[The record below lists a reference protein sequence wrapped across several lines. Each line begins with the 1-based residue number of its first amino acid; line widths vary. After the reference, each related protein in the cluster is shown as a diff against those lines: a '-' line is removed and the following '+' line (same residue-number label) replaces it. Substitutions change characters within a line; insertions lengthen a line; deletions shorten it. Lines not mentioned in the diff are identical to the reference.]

1 MNRWILVVT
10 ALCVLCATTS
20 AQTYFLKESTF
31 GSAGGAMTGTTYAV
45 TGTLGQPSPVGTSA
59 GSTYQTYHG
68 FWHAAG
74 WAPLEAMV
82 LAITLVSSS
91 TARLSWDA
99 VALATAYDLYRST
112 GAYFSASGTVWQTV
126 SAPTVQ
132 YDFTD
137 GIGNSSLTYY
147 FKGKARNAV
156 ATSPESNT
164 VGEYERS
171 TGGAATL
178 RMPQSSVSNV
188 ER

>member
-1 MNRWILVVT
+1 MKRWILVVT
-10 ALCVLCATTS
+10 AVCVLCATAS

-31 GSAGGAMTGTTYAV
+31 GSAGGAMSGTTYAV
-45 TGTLGQPSPVGTSA
+45 TGTLGQPSPVGASA
-59 GSTYQTYHG
+59 GATYQTYHG
-68 FWHAAG
+68 FWHGIG
-74 WAPLEAMV
+74 WTPLDAML

-91 TARLSWDA
+91 TARLSWDP

-112 GAYFSASGTVWQTV
+112 SAYFTASGSPWQTV
-126 SAPTVQ
+126 TAPTIQ

-137 GIGNSSLTYY
+137 GIGNSALTYY

-156 ATSPESNT
+156 QTSPESNT

-171 TGGAATL
+171 TGGSAAKPGGASL
-178 RMPQSSVSNV
+178 FAG